1 MEGTYRDGIIAV
13 EGMLFHAYHGFYAE
27 ERHRGGQFRVDV
39 YLTVNLLPAAET
51 DKLDNTVNYESISD
65 IARRVMDERHHLL
78 EHLAYRVLEEI
89 GREMQG
95 VRAAR
100 VRISKLHPPLPHY
113 VERVFVELE
122 KSFDYSERK

>member
-1 MEGTYRDGIIAV
+1 MKKGYNQGLIAV

-39 YLTVNLLPAAET
+39 YLTVNMLQAAES
-51 DKLDNTVNYESISD
+51 DKLENTINYETVSD
-65 IARRVMDERHHLL
+65 IARKVMDEKHHLL
-78 EHLAYRVLEEI
+78 EHLAYRVLEQI
-89 GREMQG
+89 GSEMKT
-95 VRAAR
+95 VLSAK

-122 KSFDYSERK
+122 KTFDYREGK